1 MPKSRLKT
9 DRLSDREEL
18 VLALTQARLMAD
30 SMPEV
35 SAQYLKGFDEGIKV
49 SIELIRSLDDLQ
61 IAVDR
66 RPREIR

>member
-9 DRLSDREEL
+9 NRLTDREEL

-35 SAQYLKGFDEGIKV
+35 SPQYLKGFDEGIKV

>member
-1 MPKSRLKT
+1 
-9 DRLSDREEL
+9 
-18 VLALTQARLMAD
+18 MAD